1 MTWEKGISAYT
12 GLGYTVEDNRD
23 YLHISRKYGYSRLF
37 TSLHIPE
44 ADQQAVV
51 QEFLYLTAYAKR
63 LGFQVTADISPKA
76 FSLLEIAP
84 DDTVALLS
92 LGIDTVRL
100 DFGFTPEEIA
110 AFTQKSDITVEIN
123 ASSIDRKNLE
133 KIIAAGADVSRLR
146 ACHNFYPRPET
157 GLSYDLFAERSSM
170 LRDFGITVTAF
181 IPSRH
186 NPRGPIF
193 AGLPTLEQHRH
204 ANPVIAAKHLLIS
217 GLVDGISFGDP
228 HAPESELAAV
238 AALDAKCFE
247 LEVEFVPDISQVER
261 SILLAR
267 HTNRTDPGEHVIRS
281 QEARTLCRGN
291 VPARG
296 ALDRPRGA
304 VTIDNAG
311 YLRYMGELQ
320 IVCRSL
326 PSDER
331 VNVVAQIVPQE
342 LFLLDYIRPGCLFRF
357 KEAR

>member
-1 MTWEKGISAYT
+1 MTWQKGISAYA
-12 GLGYTVEDNRD
+12 GLGYTVEDNQN

-51 QEFLYLTAYAKR
+51 QEFLYLTAYAKQ

-76 FSLLEIAP
+76 FNLLEIAP
-84 DDTVALLS
+84 DDTVSLLS
-92 LGIDTVRL
+92 LGVDTIRL

-110 AFTQKSDITVEIN
+110 AFTQKNDITIEIN
-123 ASSIDRKNLE
+123 ASAIDRKTLE
-133 KIIAAGADVSRLR
+133 KIMAARADISRLR

-157 GLSYDLFAERSSM
+157 GLSYSLFAERSS
-170 LRDFGITVTAF
+170 LLQDFGIAVTAF
-181 IPSRH
+181 IPSRY

-204 ANPVIAAKHLLIS
+204 TSPIIAAKHLLIS
-217 GLVDGISFGDP
+217 GLIDSISFGDP
-228 HAPESELAAV
+228 QASETELAGV
-238 AALDAKCFE
+238 AALDANCFE
-247 LEVEFVPDISQVER
+247 LEVEFVPDISPVER
-261 SILLAR
+261 AILLAR
-267 HTNRTDPGEHVIRS
+267 HTNRIDPGEHVIRS
-281 QEARTLCRGN
+281 QEARTLCHGSI
-291 VPARG
+291 PARG

-320 IVCRSL
+320 IVCRNL
-326 PSDER
+326 PADER
-331 VNVVAQIVPQE
+331 VNVVAQVVPQE
-342 LFLLDYIRPGCLFRF
+342 LFLLDYIPPGCLFRF